1 MEKANLALDMY
12 LQPRA
17 LRCLASVARSSST
30 RTLNP
35 RLFSMG
41 HAHMDIQKSHIA
53 GSRPL
58 NDADAKWIGLRAIE
72 WIDPTGRNRVWE
84 CADRKTR
91 KGEVDGMF

>member
-1 MEKANLALDMY
+1 
-12 LQPRA
+12 
-17 LRCLASVARSSST
+17 
-30 RTLNP
+30 
-35 RLFSMG
+35 
-41 HAHMDIQKSHIA
+41 MDIQKSHIA